1 MQYAPD
7 CVIVAPENAR
17 SRILEKVQSF
27 CQRYRLDEDYLCL
40 PTYQLPNTARLKFS

>member
-27 CQRYRLDEDYLCL
+27 CQRYRLDGNYLL
-40 PTYQLPNTARLKFS
+40 PTYQLPNSARLKFS